1 MVCSVAASTTG
12 ASAFLSASDPE
23 PQTRIEARKLS
34 DGRVEFRLDINGTK
48 WHPTK
53 RFFPYRTVATDT
65 WLRSSPYTT
74 DTAPALRIEA
84 RKLSDGSVEFR
95 LDIDG
100 TKWHPT
106 KRFFPYRTVATDT
119 WLRSSPYTADTVD
132 TPPPLSV
139 AVDSPGWCLGS
150 EGVLGPGGRR
160 GFGSV
165 DVTYAVRGGVGPYT
179 ITSPAAPG
187 ATHSAPSGAIT
198 VSCARDGIDLL
209 TDDYS
214 FLDNVV
220 EAGPRTVRVD
230 VTDSVGA
237 TAYAE
242 IVVEVAENAYTTE
255 YNDGIMCAGRTY
267 VLGDPDPGDWVLI
280 TLPPG
285 LYMRFTGL
293 NPYGTGH
300 FEEIT
305 TGSEL
310 VLDWHTGEELW
321 RTILSEEIEG
331 AEEIIAA
338 GCPESTN

>member
-1 MVCSVAASTTG
+1 MVCSIAASTTG

-34 DGRVEFRLDINGTK
+34 DGRVEFRLDIDGTK

-74 DTAPALRIEA
+74 DTAPAL
-84 RKLSDGSVEFR
+84 
-95 LDIDG
+95 
-100 TKWHPT
+100 
-106 KRFFPYRTVATDT
+106 
-119 WLRSSPYTADTVD
+119 
-132 TPPPLSV
+132 PLSV

-150 EGVLGPGGRR
+150 EGVLELGGRR

-209 TDDYS
+209 IDDYS

-220 EAGPRTVRVD
+220 EAGPKTVRVD

-285 LYMRFTGL
+285 LYMRFRGL
-293 NPYGTGH
+293 NPHGTAH

-310 VLDWHTGEELW
+310 VLDWHTGEELS
-321 RTILSEEIEG
+321 RTIRSEEIEG

-338 GCPESTN
+338 GCAVSTN

>member
-12 ASAFLSASDPE
+12 ASAFLLAWDPE

-34 DGRVEFRLDINGTK
+34 DGRVEFRLDIDGTK

-53 RFFPYRTVATDT
+53 RFFPYRTVTTDT

-84 RKLSDGSVEFR
+84 RKLSDGRVEFR

-119 WLRSSPYTADTVD
+119 WLRSSPYTTDTA
-132 TPPPLSV
+132 PALPLSV

-165 DVTYAVRGGVGPYT
+165 GVTYAVRGGVGPYT

-187 ATHSAPSGAIT
+187 AVHSAPSGAIT
-198 VSCARDGIDLL
+198 VSCARDGIDPAPV
-209 TDDYS
+209 S
-214 FLDNVV
+214 PSVNVV
-220 EAGPRTVRVD
+220 EAGPKTVRVD

-285 LYMRFTGL
+285 LYMRFRGL
-293 NPYGTGH
+293 NPHGTAH

-310 VLDWHTGEELW
+310 ILDWHTGEELS
-321 RTILSEEIEG
+321 RTIRSEEIEG

-338 GCPESTN
+338 GCAVSTN

>member
-12 ASAFLSASDPE
+12 AAASSSASDPE

-34 DGRVEFRLDINGTK
+34 DGRVEFRLDIDGTK

-84 RKLSDGSVEFR
+84 RKLSDGRVEFR

-119 WLRSSPYTADTVD
+119 WLRSSPYTTDTA
-132 TPPPLSV
+132 PAPLSV
-139 AVDSPGWCLGS
+139 TVDSPGWCLGS
-150 EGVLGPGGRR
+150 EGVLGPSGRY

-165 DVTYAVRGGVGPYT
+165 DVTYEVRGGVGPYT

-198 VSCARDGIDLL
+198 VSCARGGIDLL
-209 TDDYS
+209 TEDYS

-220 EAGPRTVRVD
+220 EAGPKTVRVD

-267 VLGDPDPGDWVLI
+267 VLGDPDPGQWVLV
-280 TLPPG
+280 TLPPE
-285 LYMRFTGL
+285 LYMRFSGL
-293 NPYGTGH
+293 NPNGTAH

-321 RTILSEEIEG
+321 RTIRSEEIEG